1 MLIHRE
7 APMGEPPGSPMGA
20 SSMDSPI
27 CQTLPA
33 SPAEPGGLPLW
44 ASGHIL
50 VGIVDTDGHWAFP
63 SPFFGPAHDLARPTG
78 IFASNNDIICAI
90 CLLERDE
97 RAS

>member
-1 MLIHRE
+1 
-7 APMGEPPGSPMGA
+7 
-20 SSMDSPI
+20 MDSPI

-63 SPFFGPAHDLARPTG
+63 PFFLGRPMTWRG
-78 IFASNNDIICAI
+78 LRGFLPLIMILYAQFVSWKETNAPPNIIYVIFTAQYVSFRGAY
-90 CLLERDE
+90 
-97 RAS
+97 